1 QTVGAN
7 GTLSKDTRMVAG
19 RLIENT
25 TEASRSAWDLL
36 RKFSERKRAPVRKM
50 RMKAMR
56 EGGMGR
62 KSSRKV
68 VAGAVGNPSSFAHT
82 PSGAILPGFAGRK
95 PSGIP
100 AATVSRPWCLGQF
113 QFSFPAKPRRILA
126 PPGNVREPEGF
137 PLK

>member
-1 QTVGAN
+1 
-7 GTLSKDTRMVAG
+7 MVAG

-36 RKFSERKRAPVRKM
+36 RMFIERRKAPAKKM

-68 VAGAVGNPSSFAHT
+68 VAGAVGNPSGFAHT

-95 PSGIP
+95 AFWNSRGHGL
-100 AATVSRPWCLGQF
+100 ATVVPWSVPVFLPGQASADPRSSR
-113 QFSFPAKPRRILA
+113 
-126 PPGNVREPEGF
+126 
-137 PLK
+137 